1 MAKGTHNDRK
11 IDTKHKAALQMWFSG
26 ICGVLFI
33 VGQWSIEGL
42 QNNWSY
48 KIVYF
53 IYCNM

>member
-11 IDTKHKAALQMWFSG
+11 IDTKHKATLQMWFSG
-26 ICGVLFI
+26 ICGMLFI

-53 IYCNM
+53 I